1 MSQKTII
8 LTVILFTLIVLGMFT
23 FARIRSTELQTSL
36 PVLKFDNFLRTILV

>member
-23 FARIRSTELQTSL
+23 FARIRSTELQSFV
-36 PVLKFDNFLRTILV
+36 PDIKGNNFFRTILV

>member
-23 FARIRSTELQTSL
+23 FARIRSAELHTSL
-36 PVLKFDNFLRTILV
+36 PDGKLNNSLRTVLV